1 LKRTGR
7 WRGADGRVGPNAK
20 SEKVG
25 RQAPAL
31 LQTWPQTG
39 QDCICIKPQKLH
51 WASPRRS
58 LCFLSAQTYL
68 QTQTFTFSQTFK
80 KTFAAQHNTAIM
92 IAIVILNSAG
102 YFCLFKNNKQGC
114 DVLKRRYRH

>member
-1 LKRTGR
+1 MVAA
-7 WRGADGRVGPNAK
+7 ADGRAGPNTK

-39 QDCICIKPQKLH
+39 QDCICIKPQKLP

-58 LCFLSAQTYL
+58 LCFLSAQRLQFLQKYL
-68 QTQTFTFSQTFK
+68 Q
-80 KTFAAQHNTAIM
+80 A
-92 IAIVILNSAG
+92 
-102 YFCLFKNNKQGC
+102 
-114 DVLKRRYRH
+114 